1 MRSSIFSGHRRDTH
15 VDPDLDRS
23 GNWPSVLRLASTVSI
38 SCTVPLNIKLPL
50 DDEGCRLLALY
61 EASSSKEIVATYQL
75 LYLGRGLPHETYVR
89 LAGALRSLQAECNGK
104 RLAVGAHRKKMRELL
119 TVH

>member
-1 MRSSIFSGHRRDTH
+1 M
-15 VDPDLDRS
+15 PDGS
-23 GNWPSVLRLASTVSI
+23 GNWPSVLQLAATVGI
-38 SCTVPLNIKLPL
+38 PCTVPLNTKLPL

-61 EASSSKEIVATYQL
+61 EASKSKEIVATYQL
-75 LYLGRGLPHETYVR
+75 LYLGRSLPHETYMR
-89 LAGALRSLQAECNGK
+89 LVGALGSLRTECNDK

>member
-1 MRSSIFSGHRRDTH
+1 MLH
-15 VDPDLDRS
+15 
-23 GNWPSVLRLASTVSI
+23 LASTVGI
-38 SCTVPLNIKLPL
+38 SCTVPLNTKHPL

-61 EASSSKEIVATYQL
+61 EASNSKEIVATYQL
-75 LYLGRGLPHETYVR
+75 LYLGRSLPHETYMK
-89 LAGALRSLQAECNGK
+89 LAGALRSLQTECNDK